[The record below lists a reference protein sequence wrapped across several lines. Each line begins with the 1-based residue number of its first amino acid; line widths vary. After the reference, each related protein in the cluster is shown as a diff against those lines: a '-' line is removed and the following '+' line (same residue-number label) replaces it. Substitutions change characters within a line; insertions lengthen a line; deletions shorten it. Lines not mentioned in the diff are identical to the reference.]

1 MSVCASSGRENMS
14 RIETTLPADAV
25 LSALNLMGRYLLYT
39 SEEHGMGHSDPAEST
54 AVRKAIEHNDI
65 VQALRRRRAAVINEI
80 RTRG

>member
-1 MSVCASSGRENMS
+1 
-14 RIETTLPADAV
+14 
-25 LSALNLMGRYLLYT
+25 
-39 SEEHGMGHSDPAEST
+39 MGHSDPAEST